1 MTRDPNFLLQAP
13 PTIAVCTA
21 SAPRS
26 TVLPCLALLAM
37 ANELAVR
44 TDKGEYVGGDTIY
57 G

>member
-1 MTRDPNFLLQAP
+1 MVVHMVLQAP
-13 PTIAVCTA
+13 PIVAIRDYDIRGD
-21 SAPRS
+21 S
-26 TVLPCLALLAM
+26 M